1 MEKTRKNSPKMQEA
15 EITNFEALLERDHG
29 TKDSA
34 TRISFEAQARA
45 FMIGE
50 LIKEQRQKAKMTQ
63 EQLADKIGAKK
74 SFISRIENG
83 KVDIQLST
91 LYRLLE
97 NGLGRNL
104 TMKIS

>member
-1 MEKTRKNSPKMQEA
+1 
-15 EITNFEALLERDHG
+15 
-29 TKDSA
+29 
-34 TRISFEAQARA
+34 
-45 FMIGE
+45 MIGE
-50 LIKEQRQKAKMTQ
+50 LIKEQRQKANMTQ